1 MNGWVFLKKIL
12 IATRN
17 EGKAKEFQAFFAP
30 KGFKVITLNDLKNVP
45 QITENGGTFEENA
58 LIKAQTLTAALK
70 TTTLADDSGLMVCA
84 LDGRPGIYSA
94 RYAGDHDTV
103 ANNAKLLQELA
114 GVPEEKRSAIFH
126 TTLAVTSPDRQPLIV
141 EGEVSGLILKKP
153 RGNDGFG
160 YDPLFY
166 LPELKK
172 TFAQLTP
179 KQKNQVSHRGRAV
192 HKLAKV
198 FDEWWG

>member
-1 MNGWVFLKKIL
+1 MKKIL

-17 EGKAKEFQAFFAP
+17 EGKAREFRAFFAP

-45 QITENGGTFEENA
+45 QITENGKTFEENA
-58 LIKAQTLTAALK
+58 LIKARALTAALK
-70 TTTLADDSGLMVCA
+70 IITLADDSGLMVRA

-94 RYAGDHDTV
+94 RYAGDHDDA
-103 ANNAKLLQELA
+103 ANNAKLLRELT
-114 GVPEEKRSAIFH
+114 GVPEEQRDAVFH
-126 TTLAVTSPDRQPLIV
+126 TTLAATSPARQPLVV
-141 EGEVSGLILKKP
+141 EGEVSGLILEKP
-153 RGNDGFG
+153 RGKDGFG

-166 LPELKK
+166 LPKLQK

-179 KQKNQVSHRGRAV
+179 AQKNQVSHRGRAIQ
-192 HKLAKV
+192 KLAQV